1 MAGGSITVHSREL
14 CSALLG
20 TSVDGAGRG
29 EEEEEETKSGYPER
43 GGRVSPVRAPSRGST
58 AMHIEDWLSRKA
70 RRAVVVS
77 ATVCIPYMDVLLM
90 VHCMQALPDDADLT
104 AIKGVCQA
112 ILEEEHR
119 FLSVSISSLA
129 LVCCAYHR
137 PSPSSSSLTHTQELE
152 GFLCSEE
159 AQDQCKREMLYRKW
173 SERVFAPIQQRLV
186 SQMEGPGYR
195 ELDAQRRELFNKY
208 LSYRNRKVRFSDTW
222 VQSERL

>member
-77 ATVCIPYMDVLLM
+77 ATVCIPYMDILLM
-90 VHCMQALPDDADLT
+90 VYCMQALPDDAIPERECIPESRLMQGKPVV
-104 AIKGVCQA
+104 IYWKRGKPSRCS
-112 ILEEEHR
+112 
-119 FLSVSISSLA
+119 FLL
-129 LVCCAYHR
+129 
-137 PSPSSSSLTHTQELE
+137 
-152 GFLCSEE
+152 
-159 AQDQCKREMLYRKW
+159 
-173 SERVFAPIQQRLV
+173 
-186 SQMEGPGYR
+186 R
-195 ELDAQRRELFNKY
+195 ELH
-208 LSYRNRKVRFSDTW
+208 
-222 VQSERL
+222 

>member
-1 MAGGSITVHSREL
+1 MAGGSITVHNREL

-20 TSVDGAGRG
+20 TSVDGAGRR
-29 EEEEEETKSGYPER
+29 EEEEEEQETKPGSPEPGGRVSPER

-104 AIKGVCQA
+104 AIKDVCQA

-119 FLSVSISSLA
+119 FLSVSTSSLA
-129 LVCCAYHR
+129 LVCCAHY
-137 PSPSSSSLTHTQELE
+137 SPPTPPPPPPPPTHT
-152 GFLCSEE
+152 G
-159 AQDQCKREMLYRKW
+159 AR
-173 SERVFAPIQQRLV
+173 RVSVL
-186 SQMEGPGYR
+186 
-195 ELDAQRRELFNKY
+195 
-208 LSYRNRKVRFSDTW
+208 
-222 VQSERL
+222 

>member
-1 MAGGSITVHSREL
+1 MAGGSITVHNREL

-29 EEEEEETKSGYPER
+29 EEEEEETKPGSPEPGGRVSPER

-77 ATVCIPYMDVLLM
+77 ATVYIPYMDVLLM

-104 AIKGVCQA
+104 AIKDVCQA

-119 FLSVSISSLA
+119 FLSVSTSSLV
-129 LVCCAYHR
+129 LSCCTHYR
-137 PSPSSSSLTHTQELE
+137 PPLPSPHPSSSHTHTHT
-152 GFLCSEE
+152 G
-159 AQDQCKREMLYRKW
+159 ARE
-173 SERVFAPIQQRLV
+173 V
-186 SQMEGPGYR
+186 SV
-195 ELDAQRRELFNKY
+195 L
-208 LSYRNRKVRFSDTW
+208 
-222 VQSERL
+222 

>member
-1 MAGGSITVHSREL
+1 MHSREL

-77 ATVCIPYMDVLLM
+77 ATVCIPYMDILLM
-90 VHCMQALPDDADLT
+90 VYCMQALPDDADLT

-119 FLSVSISSLA
+119 FLSVSTSSLA

-137 PSPSSSSLTHTQELE
+137 PSPASSSSLTHTHRSLR
-152 GFLCSEE
+152 GFCALKRPRTSVRERCCIASGVSVCLLPYNKDLSPRWR
-159 AQDQCKREMLYRKW
+159 AQAAESWMPNGGNSSTSISATEIGR
-173 SERVFAPIQQRLV
+173 
-186 SQMEGPGYR
+186 
-195 ELDAQRRELFNKY
+195 
-208 LSYRNRKVRFSDTW
+208 
-222 VQSERL
+222 